1 MNIDQRNRP
10 LPISFRQAL
19 LRPVTAT
26 LRAGECCSIIGV
38 TGVGKTNLARFLRRR
53 DVQAHYWGDDL
64 VWVLLIDSNAL
75 SLGGGPDEFAVL
87 ELMIHRLI
95 CEAEG
100 SNVPCEFVAELDRLH
115 STLLGQPDALL
126 ALRYLERII
135 GRLCK
140 QYSMQLVVIFDQFEA
155 IWQRLAPRLFL
166 NLRYLRDEFKY
177 QVVYLTMT
185 RERLAAARQRVYADC
200 AEVESFWE
208 MFDPHVFGLGM
219 YAEEDA
225 LEMIERIE
233 LRHGQT
239 FPVELRQAALNLSG
253 RHPSLLRTLTWS
265 LVREGTNG
273 NDCAT
278 LVRRPALSAE
288 CAKLWADLLPEE
300 QRLVRQLVQGR
311 LALSE
316 QEGASLHE
324 LQLKEILTATSPP
337 ELYAPIFASYV
348 QQQASDEASGIT
360 VDLRQRQVLVDG
372 QPLQGSLSPLEFSLL
387 EHLARR
393 AGQVCRR
400 EEILA
405 ALYPNE
411 HLEVNDER
419 IDTLLRRLREALG
432 EDGRNPRH
440 LFTHRSLGIRLAH
453 GRVCEPEIAARPK
466 SR

>member
-1 MNIDQRNRP
+1 MSIDQRNRP
-10 LPISFRQAL
+10 LPITFREAL

-38 TGVGKTNLARFLRRR
+38 TGVGKTNLARFLQRR
-53 DVQAHYWGDDL
+53 DVQTHYWGDEL
-64 VWVLLIDSNAL
+64 VWVLLLDSNAL
-75 SLGGGPDEFAVL
+75 NLGKRPDEFAVL

-100 SNVPCEFVAELDRLH
+100 SGLPREFVAELDRLH
-115 STLLGQPDALL
+115 STLLAQPDELL
-126 ALRYLERII
+126 AFRYLERII

-140 QYSMQLVVIFDQFEA
+140 QYSRQLVIVFDQFEA

-177 QVVYLTMT
+177 HVVYLTMT
-185 RERLAAARQRVYADC
+185 RERLAAARQRVYDDC
-200 AEVESFWE
+200 VEVESFWE

-219 YAEEDA
+219 YAEADA
-225 LEMIERIE
+225 LEMFERIE
-233 LRHGQT
+233 LRHGQQ
-239 FPVELRQAALNLSG
+239 FPAELREAVLRLSG

-265 LVREGTNG
+265 LVREGTNDH
-273 NDCAT
+273 DCAA
-278 LVRRPALSAE
+278 LVRRPALAAE

-316 QEGASLHE
+316 QDGASLYE
-324 LQLKEILTATSPP
+324 LQLKEILTSANPP
-337 ELYAPIFASYV
+337 ELFAPLFASYV
-348 QQQASDEASGIT
+348 QQQASDEASGVTI
-360 VDLRQRQVLVDG
+360 DLRQRQVLVDG

-400 EEILA
+400 DEILV
-405 ALYPNE
+405 ALYPGE

-440 LFTHRSLGIRLAH
+440 LFTHRSVGIRLAQ
-453 GRVCEPEIAARPK
+453 GRVCE
-466 SR
+466 